1 MIESADYIVV
11 GAGPGGCAVASRL
24 AEARPDRTVVILE
37 TGPAQASILSDI
49 PLGIAGLVA
58 FRGRHNY
65 GYQTVPQ
72 PGLNGRRG
80 FQPRGRGVGGSS
92 LINAMIYVRGQRQDY
107 DGWADAGCTGW
118 SWSDVLPY
126 FKRAEDNARGADA
139 LHGAGG
145 PLRVEDLSENNPATQ
160 AFIQAAKQCG
170 YPYNHDFNGPVQEGV
185 GEYQVFQKAG
195 RRFSAARAYLEGPRK
210 RSNIIVI
217 ADAQCSGLVF
227 DGKRAVGVRYRK
239 GGSELRISARE
250 EVILAAGAFG
260 TPQLLMASGVGPAA
274 HLSSLGIPVV
284 HDLCEVGANLQDHI
298 DYTISARAN
307 AKGLFG
313 VSLGVVGE
321 GLGAFG
327 PWKREGR
334 GMLTTNVAEAGGFVK
349 SDPNL
354 DRPDLQLHF
363 CLGIVDD
370 HNRKLH
376 YGRGYSLHV
385 CALRPHSRGE
395 VRLASADMRQ
405 APLIDPKF
413 LSDPRDLETLV
424 AGAKISQ
431 RILSAPAMAALN
443 GRPVYGTG
451 KDDDARL
458 RDLIRAHSDTIYH
471 PVGTCR
477 MGADADS
484 VVDPQLRVRGVTGLR
499 VADASIMPSLISG
512 NTQAP
517 TAMIGEKAAD
527 LILGVNAQ
535 SEGERLIA

>member
-24 AEARPDRTVVILE
+24 AEARPDCTIAILE
-37 TGPAQASILSDI
+37 TGPANASILSDI
-49 PLGIAGLVA
+49 PLGIAALVA

-65 GYQTVPQ
+65 AYQTVPQ

-92 LINAMIYVRGQRQDY
+92 LINAMIYIRGQREDY

-118 SWSDVLPY
+118 SWSEVLPY
-126 FKRAEDNARGADA
+126 FRRAEDNGRGADA
-139 LHGAGG
+139 LHGTGG
-145 PLRVEDLSENNPATQ
+145 PLRVEDLREDNPVTQ
-160 AFIQAAKQCG
+160 AFVKAAQQCG
-170 YPYNHDFNGPVQEGV
+170 YAYNPDFNGPLQEGV

-195 RRFSAARAYLEGPRK
+195 RRFSAARAYLEGARK
-210 RSNIIVI
+210 RSNIVII
-217 ADAQCSGLVF
+217 ADAQCSGVVF
-227 DGKRAVGVRYRK
+227 ESKRAVGVRYRQ
-239 GGSELRISARE
+239 GGAERSLTVRQ
-250 EVILAAGAFG
+250 EVILAGGSFG
-260 TPQLLMASGVGPAA
+260 TPQLLMASGVGPAQ
-274 HLSSLGIPVV
+274 HLASLGIPVI
-284 HDLCEVGANLQDHI
+284 HDLREVGANLQDHL

-313 VSLGVVGE
+313 VSLGVVGQ
-321 GLGAFG
+321 GIGAFG
-327 PWKREGR
+327 PWKRDGR

-349 SDPNL
+349 SNPAL
-354 DRPDLQLHF
+354 HRPDLQLHF

-376 YGRGYSLHV
+376 LGRGYSLHV

-395 VRLASADMRQ
+395 VRLASADMRA

-413 LSDPRDLETLV
+413 LSDERDLETLV

-431 RILSAPAMAALN
+431 RILAAPAMASMRAKL
-443 GRPVYGTG
+443 VYGTG
-451 KDDDARL
+451 RDEDAQL
-458 RDLIRAHSDTIYH
+458 RELIRAHADTIYH

-477 MGADADS
+477 MGGDAGS
-484 VVDPQLRVRGVTGLR
+484 VVDPQLRVRGLAGLR
-499 VADASIMPSLISG
+499 VADASIMPSLVSG

-527 LILGVNAQ
+527 LILGVNAREE
-535 SEGERLIA
+535 SERLIT

>member
-1 MIESADYIVV
+1 MIETADYIIV

-24 AEARPDRTVVILE
+24 AEARPDQTIAILE

-49 PLGIAGLVA
+49 PLGIAALVA

-92 LINAMIYVRGQRQDY
+92 LINAMIYIRGQRQDY
-107 DGWADAGCTGW
+107 DSWAETGCTGW

-145 PLRVEDLSENNPATQ
+145 PLRVEDLREDNPATQ
-160 AFIQAAKQCG
+160 AFVQAAQQCG
-170 YPYNHDFNGPVQEGV
+170 FAYNPDFNGPVQEGV

-195 RRFSAARAYLEGPRK
+195 RRFSAARAYLEGTRK
-210 RSNIIVI
+210 RSNIVVI

-227 DGKRAVGVRYRK
+227 EGKRVTGVRYSQ
-239 GGSELRISARE
+239 GGIERRLSARQ

-260 TPQLLMASGVGPAA
+260 TPQLLMASGIGPAD
-274 HLSSLGIPVV
+274 HLTRFGIPVV
-284 HDLCEVGANLQDHI
+284 HDLREVGANLQDHL
-298 DYTISARAN
+298 DYTISARSG

-313 VSLGVVGE
+313 VSLGVAGQAI
-321 GLGAFG
+321 GAFG
-327 PWKREGR
+327 PWKRDGR

-349 SDPNL
+349 SDPAL
-354 DRPDLQLHF
+354 ARPDLQLHF

-376 YGRGYSLHV
+376 LGRGYSLHV
-385 CALRPHSRGE
+385 CALRPYSRGE
-395 VRLASADMRQ
+395 VRLASADLRN

-413 LSDPRDLETLV
+413 LSDERDLETLV

-431 RILSAPAMAALN
+431 RILSAPPMAAMN
-443 GRPVYGTG
+443 ARPVYGS
-451 KDDDARL
+451 KRDDDARL
-458 RDLIRAHSDTIYH
+458 RELIRDHADTIYH

-477 MGADADS
+477 MGGDAAS
-484 VVDPQLRVRGVTGLR
+484 VVDPQLRVRGVAGLR
-499 VADASIMPSLISG
+499 VADASIMPSLVSG

-527 LILGVNAQ
+527 LILGVNARAE
-535 SEGERLIA
+535 SERLIA

>member
-24 AEARPDRTVVILE
+24 AEARPDQTIVILE
-37 TGPAQASILSDI
+37 TGPANASILSDI
-49 PLGIAGLVA
+49 PLGIAALVA

-65 GYQTVPQ
+65 AYKTEPQ

-92 LINAMIYVRGQRQDY
+92 LINAMIYVRGQSEDY
-107 DGWADAGCTGW
+107 DSWAEAGCTGW

-145 PLRVEDLSENNPATQ
+145 PLRVENLREHNPATQ
-160 AFIQAAKQCG
+160 TFIAAAQQCG
-170 YPYNHDFNGPVQEGV
+170 YAYNPDFNGPVQEGV

-195 RRFSAARAYLEGPRK
+195 RRFSAARAYLEGIRK
-210 RSNIIVI
+210 RNNIVI
-217 ADAQCSGLVF
+217 VANAQCSGIVF
-227 DGKRAVGVRYRK
+227 EGNRAVGVRYRQ
-239 GGSELRISARE
+239 GSTERRLTARE
-250 EVILAAGAFG
+250 EIILAGGAFG
-260 TPQLLMASGVGPAA
+260 TPQLLMASGIGPAQ
-274 HLSSLGIPVV
+274 HLMSLGIPVV
-284 HDLCEVGANLQDHI
+284 SDRKEVGANLQDHL
-298 DYTISARAN
+298 DYTISAKSN

-313 VSLGVVGE
+313 VSLGVAGE
-321 GLGAFG
+321 GIRAFG

-349 SDPNL
+349 SDPSL

-376 YGRGYSLHV
+376 LGRGYSLHV
-385 CALRPHSRGE
+385 CALRPFSRGE
-395 VRLASADMRQ
+395 VRLASADLRV

-413 LSDPRDLETLV
+413 LSDERDLDTLV

-431 RILSAPAMAALN
+431 RILAAPAMASMQA
-443 GRPVYGTG
+443 RPIYGTRR
-451 KDDDARL
+451 DDEAQL
-458 RDLIRAHSDTIYH
+458 RALIRAHADTIYH

-477 MGADADS
+477 MGSDANS
-484 VVDPQLRVRGVTGLR
+484 VVDPQLRVRGVSGLR
-499 VADASIMPSLISG
+499 IADASIMPSLISG

-527 LILGVNAQ
+527 LILGVNARG
-535 SEGERLIA
+535 EGERLIA

>member
-24 AEARPDRTVVILE
+24 AEARPDQRIVILE
-37 TGPAQASILSDI
+37 TGPANASILSDI
-49 PLGIAGLVA
+49 PLGIAALVA

-65 GYQTVPQ
+65 AYNTEPQ

-92 LINAMIYVRGQRQDY
+92 LINAMIYVRGQSEDY
-107 DGWADAGCTGW
+107 DGWAEAGCTGW

-145 PLRVEDLSENNPATQ
+145 PLRVENLREDNPATQ
-160 AFIQAAKQCG
+160 TFIAAAQQCG
-170 YPYNHDFNGPVQEGV
+170 YAYNPDFNGPVQEGV

-195 RRFSAARAYLEGPRK
+195 RRFSAARAYLEGIRK
-210 RSNIIVI
+210 RNNIVI
-217 ADAQCSGLVF
+217 VANAQCSGIVF
-227 DGKRAVGVRYRK
+227 EGKRAVGVRYRQ
-239 GGSELRISARE
+239 GSTERRLTARE
-250 EVILAAGAFG
+250 EIILAGGAFG
-260 TPQLLMASGVGPAA
+260 TPQLLMASGIGPAQ
-274 HLSSLGIPVV
+274 HLMSLGIPVV
-284 HDLCEVGANLQDHI
+284 SDRKEVGANLQDHL
-298 DYTISARAN
+298 DYTISAKSN

-313 VSLGVVGE
+313 VSLGVAGE
-321 GLGAFG
+321 GIRAFG

-349 SDPNL
+349 SDPSL

-376 YGRGYSLHV
+376 IGRGYSLHV
-385 CALRPHSRGE
+385 CALRPFSRGE
-395 VRLASADMRQ
+395 VRLASADLRV

-413 LSDPRDLETLV
+413 LSDERDLETLV
-424 AGAKISQ
+424 AGANISQ
-431 RILSAPAMAALN
+431 RILAAPAMASMQA
-443 GRPVYGTG
+443 RPVYGTG
-451 KDDDARL
+451 RDDEAQL
-458 RDLIRAHSDTIYH
+458 RALIRAHADTIYH

-477 MGADADS
+477 MGGDANS
-484 VVDPQLRVRGVTGLR
+484 VVDPQLRVRGVNGLR
-499 VADASIMPSLISG
+499 IADASIMPSLISG

-527 LILGVNAQ
+527 LILGANARG
-535 SEGERLIA
+535 EGERLIA